1 MYCCSQDSPRS
12 SGLSCCGKCYSK
24 SVLKVLCFQNV
35 TWFCFVIPNN
45 VFSDSSVKDL
55 IRREQLLW
63 NPVWQITTFI
73 HSQLPQSLLMPQR
86 TSVGLVFLAP
96 RRAILWLVRA
106 RGQFL
111 LNLVSHILYISSF
124 FHCCFTH

>member
-1 MYCCSQDSPRS
+1 M
-12 SGLSCCGKCYSK
+12 
-24 SVLKVLCFQNV
+24 F
-35 TWFCFVIPNN
+35 
-45 VFSDSSVKDL
+45 FSDSSVKDL
-55 IRREQLLW
+55 IQREQLLW

-86 TSVGLVFLAP
+86 TSVGLVFLAL

-111 LNLVSHILYISSF
+111 LSWVSPL
-124 FHCCFTH
+124 FHHFSIVVFRINHVLHQPLLKLLMGFSQP